1 MRTAGSSA
9 ARSAELACL
18 LFASLAVWSFG
29 THAGYYCANDA
40 RIEAVDLSAPVD
52 QGFLNTMREIGIKT
66 IIRYYDHE
74 DETLPGKTL
83 RRDERNLILTNGFN
97 TAVVFQHHNNQLA
110 SFTALRGRQDAERSL
125 ALAGENSQPRGS
137 AIYFGVDGPW
147 QAAYELA
154 NVAAYFQELRASL
167 AGFGYRIG
175 VYGSGLVCNMLLS
188 TGLAELCWLGAPTS
202 WPDYHGYYQ
211 TRKWGLAQLR
221 TSQCGGRSVDFDM
234 ANDRVADY
242 GQFARPPAPH

>member
-1 MRTAGSSA
+1 LLAGVSLWANA
-9 ARSAELACL
+9 AQ
-18 LFASLAVWSFG
+18 AS
-29 THAGYYCANDA
+29 YYCANDP
-40 RIEAVDLSAPVD
+40 RIEAVDLSEPVD
-52 QGFLNTMREIGIKT
+52 QGFLDTMREIGIKT

-83 RRDERNLILTNGFN
+83 RRDERNLISANGFE
-97 TAVVFQHHNNQLA
+97 TAVVFQHHNNRFA
-110 SFTALRGRQDAERSL
+110 SFTELRGRLDAERSL

-147 QAAYELA
+147 QSAYELA
-154 NVAAYFQELRASL
+154 YVAAYFRELKARLS
-167 AGFGYRIG
+167 GFGYRIG
-175 VYGSGLVCNMLLS
+175 VYGSGLVCNMLVS

-202 WPDYHGYYQ
+202 WPDYHTYYQ

-221 TSQCGGRSVDFDM
+221 TSLCGGHSVDFNL

-242 GQFARPPAPH
+242 GQFGR

>member
-1 MRTAGSSA
+1 MRTAIRWALIAAKFLCAFTVWASA
-9 ARSAELACL
+9 AQ
-18 LFASLAVWSFG
+18 
-29 THAGYYCANDA
+29 AGEYCANDP
-40 RIEAVDLSAPVD
+40 RVEAVDLSAPVD
-52 QGFLNTMREIGIKT
+52 QGFLNTMRVIGIKT

-83 RRDERNLILTNGFN
+83 RREEHDLILSNGFK
-97 TAVVFQHHNNQLA
+97 TAVVFQHHNNQFA
-110 SFTALRGRQDAERSL
+110 SFTAPRGREDAERSL

-154 NVAAYFQELRASL
+154 NVATYFRGLKARL

-202 WPDYHGYYQ
+202 WPDYHAYYQ
-211 TRKWGLAQLR
+211 TGHWGLAQLR
-221 TSQCGGRSVDFDM
+221 TSRCGGRSVDFNL
-234 ANDRVADY
+234 ANDMVADY
-242 GQFARPPAPH
+242 GQFVR

>member
-1 MRTAGSSA
+1 MPTAGSSA
-9 ARSAELACL
+9 ARSAELVVVL
-18 LFASLAVWSFG
+18 LASLSFWANAA
-29 THAGYYCANDA
+29 HAASYCANDP

-52 QGFLNTMREIGIKT
+52 QGFLNTMRGIGIKT

-83 RRDERNLILTNGFN
+83 RREERNLILTNGFK
-97 TAVVFQHHNNQLA
+97 TAVVFQHHNDQFP
-110 SFTALRGRQDAERSL
+110 SFTETRGRQDAERSL

-154 NVAAYFQELRASL
+154 NVATYFRELKARL

-202 WPDYHGYYQ
+202 WPDYHAVYQ

-221 TSQCGGRSVDFDM
+221 PSQCAGRSVDFDM
-234 ANDRVADY
+234 ANDGVADY
-242 GQFARPPAPH
+242 GQFSR